1 MSSWVRKLNLE
12 NILALRHNEK
22 VFSEFQRAAPG
33 GSRTNVFNDKLAKPR
48 RLPYLFL
55 LYVALAGPSIYL
67 LLKSGQND
75 YYTFFGFHMQKRALS
90 RLLLFLAISVVLIP
104 NLFRV
109 QTKISRVICWILT
122 LGWLFTVFLPIS
134 TMLKFNQR
142 VNNGTLV
149 EIHGNTTTRLMM
161 AAYEGNL
168 QEMERLVKSGA
179 DVNARNDVNNTP
191 LHFAAGAT
199 PIQNQ
204 IYRGSPEAVAYLIRH
219 GADVNAQ
226 NKTGITPLMDA
237 VYNNNLDSLKVLLA
251 HGADVNKES
260 KYVATALSEAIIRRY
275 RDIAIELLHHGANP
289 NFKDFTGRTPIE
301 VAEKFHDNGLVYE
314 LKKYGA
320 KE

>member
-1 MSSWVRKLNLE
+1 VTPFLLPAYISY
-12 NILALRHNEK
+12 ILR
-22 VFSEFQRAAPG
+22 G
-33 GSRTNVFNDKLAKPR
+33 GTDLINDKLAKAR
-48 RLPYLFL
+48 LLPYVSL

-67 LLKSGQND
+67 LLKSSQND
-75 YYTFFGFHMQKRALS
+75 YYTFFGFNMQKRALNS
-90 RLLLFLAISVVLIP
+90 LLLFLAISVVLIP

-109 QTKISRVICWILT
+109 QRKISRVIYWILT
-122 LGWLFTVFLPIS
+122 VGWLVTVFLPIS
-134 TMLKFNQR
+134 TMLKFNRR

-149 EIHGNTTTRLMM
+149 EIHGNTTRLMM
-161 AAYEGNL
+161 AAYESNL
-168 QEMERLVKSGA
+168 QEMERLIKSGA

-204 IYRGSPEAVAYLIRH
+204 IYRGSPEAVAYLIRQ

-226 NKTGITPLMDA
+226 NKAGITPLMDA
-237 VYNNNLDSLKVLLA
+237 VYNNNVDSLKVLLA

-289 NFKDFTGRTPIE
+289 NFKDFTGSTPIKL
-301 VAEKFHDNGLVYE
+301 AEKFHDNGLVDE